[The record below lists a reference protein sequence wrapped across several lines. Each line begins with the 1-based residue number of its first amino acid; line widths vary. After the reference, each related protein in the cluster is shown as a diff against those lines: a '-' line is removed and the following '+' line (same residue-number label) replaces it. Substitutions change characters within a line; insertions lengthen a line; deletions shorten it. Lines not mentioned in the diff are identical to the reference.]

1 METNNTSKPGMKQ
14 KLPLIVI
21 GIGFVLMV
29 LMIIFEDEPG
39 GIPVLLIVFGIGWYV
54 TTRLRNKSQNKPE

>member
-1 METNNTSKPGMKQ
+1 MKQ

-39 GIPVLLIVFGIGWYV
+39 GIPVLLIAFGIGWYV
-54 TTRLRNKSQNKPE
+54 TTRLRNKSHNKPE